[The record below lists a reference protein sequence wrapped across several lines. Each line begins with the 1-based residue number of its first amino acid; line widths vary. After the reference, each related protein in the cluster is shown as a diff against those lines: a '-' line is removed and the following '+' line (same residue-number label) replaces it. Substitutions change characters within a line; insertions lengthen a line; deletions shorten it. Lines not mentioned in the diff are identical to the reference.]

1 MGAVL
6 EHSPELQGFRG
17 LLHFAANPLGALEEA
32 RALHGTLVQ
41 YRQGPQTVYLALDA
55 ELTDELLVK
64 SAERLEKDE
73 FTKALRPI
81 LGLGLLTNEGAAWKR
96 QRKLLAPSFQPKHIA
111 KYAEV
116 MVDVTLDLMGTFS
129 EDEERSAH
137 HDMMGLTLEIV
148 LRALFGTS
156 AIRGGEVGQWLETIM
171 ADYRRL
177 NMSFRSA
184 FPRWF
189 PFYSRIRFGRMRKK
203 LRRVAFE
210 VIRKR
215 KEAPLTD
222 DMLSRLLEARDDAGR
237 GMDDEQLV
245 DECLTVMLA
254 GHETTALAL
263 AFALHTIGARPD
275 IAAEL
280 RAELDQVLAGS
291 RARFEDVPKLSVTR
305 AVVRETL
312 RMYPPAW
319 AAGRVVTQEISLGGV
334 PVPAG
339 TQVVVSPW
347 VVHRDSSYFREPHVF
362 RPERWW
368 NGETEGLPKGAYF
381 PFGAG
386 PRVCIGYHFA
396 ELEAVLVLATLL
408 AQFDVESARES
419 PLRFAPSVTL
429 RPADDVVLRVRRR
442 NVSGRDSA

>member
-1 MGAVL
+1 MAADL
-6 EHSPELQGFRG
+6 QHSPELEGFRG
-17 LLHFAANPLGALEEA
+17 LMHFASDPLGALEEA
-32 RALHGTLVQ
+32 KMLHGGFVEYQQGQQTIYLV
-41 YRQGPQTVYLALDA
+41 TDA

-64 SAERLEKDE
+64 NADRLEKDE

-81 LGLGLLTNEGAAWKR
+81 LGLGLLTNEGASWKR
-96 QRKLLAPSFQPKHIA
+96 QRRLLAPSFQPKHIE
-111 KYAEV
+111 KYAEG
-116 MVDVTLDLMGTFS
+116 MIQATRDLMS
-129 EDEERSAH
+129 RYSADEERSVH

-156 AIRGGEVGQWLETIM
+156 SIRGEEVGKWLETIM

-177 NMSFRSA
+177 TMSFRVV

-189 PFYSRIRFGRMRKK
+189 PFYSRIRFRRMRNK
-203 LRRVAFE
+203 LRGVAYE
-210 VIRKR
+210 VIRRR

-222 DMLSRLLEARDDAGR
+222 DMLSRLLEAKDDAGR
-237 GMDDEQLV
+237 GMSDEQLV

-263 AFALHTIGARPD
+263 AFALHTIGNRPEIGRALAR
-275 IAAEL
+275 
-280 RAELDQVLAGS
+280 ELDEVLEGR
-291 RARFEDVPKLSVTR
+291 RASYNDVPRLPITR

-319 AAGRVVTQEISLGGV
+319 AAGRTALSEFSLGGV
-334 PVPAG
+334 IVPAG
-339 TQVVVSPW
+339 TQVVVAPW
-347 VVHRDSSYFREPHVF
+347 VVHRDPRYFQEPGAF

-368 NGETEGLPKGAYF
+368 NGETDHLPKGAYF

-396 ELEAVLVLATLL
+396 ELEAALVLATLL
-408 AQFDVESARES
+408 AEFEVEGSVDK

-429 RPADDVVLRVRRR
+429 RPLDDVVLRVRRR
-442 NVSGRDSA
+442 AQAERV